1 MLKKITVLHIME
13 LWCCSVFSKMFLNF
27 NVVELSKFHLFSLML
42 SLLIFQA
49 QVVLFIQ
56 WLNSNG

>member
-1 MLKKITVLHIME
+1 
-13 LWCCSVFSKMFLNF
+13 MFLNF

>member
-13 LWCCSVFSKMFLNF
+13 LWHWSVFSKMFLNF

>member
-13 LWCCSVFSKMFLNF
+13 LWCWSVFSKMFLNF

-56 WLNSNG
+56 WLNSNV